1 MSRTVFNMVVD
12 AVINYCESMFKVK
25 NPNREIPK
33 VLFYADDGVIT
44 GTDATPVQDML
55 DIYADAFLRV
65 GLAINVAKTKSL
77 TMLGR
82 KT

>member
-1 MSRTVFNMVVD
+1 MVVD

-44 GTDATPVQDML
+44 GTEATLVHDML
-55 DIYADAFLRV
+55 DI
-65 GLAINVAKTKSL
+65 TP
-77 TMLGR
+77 MLFC
-82 KT
+82 K